1 MTDRTGPR
9 RRRLERLEIN
19 LDRASAA
26 PLYRQ
31 IYERLREAIGRGTL
45 PLERGSPSFA

>member
-1 MTDRTGPR
+1 MAAGAAVK
-9 RRRLERLEIN
+9 

-31 IYERLREAIGRGTL
+31 IERIPRAAATDAL
-45 PLERGSPSFA
+45 PA

>member
-1 MTDRTGPR
+1 MAAGAAVK
-9 RRRLERLEIN
+9 

-31 IYERLREAIGRGTL
+31 IERIPRAAATGEL
-45 PLERGSPSFA
+45 PA